1 MFQPENEERCL
12 RGAVCLP
19 SPSFRLSAPAEFCV
33 AVAVI
38 VSPVFLAS
46 LVSFIFVVVCFGHRL
61 KLTGPALWFR
71 AGPG

>member
-1 MFQPENEERCL
+1 M
-12 RGAVCLP
+12 
-19 SPSFRLSAPAEFCV
+19 SAPAEFCV